1 MGPAHGPI
9 NKNGQ
14 REPTSPLATPAI
26 SASVLVVLVLFWR
39 YCAKILTVGAVLVVL
54 TSIRTNFVGET
65 K

>member
-1 MGPAHGPI
+1 MGHAHGPI